1 MSNNLLNILRMCSV
15 VSIKITVRRE
25 MFWCYCSDWCSV
37 KGHTLLKKTL
47 QLSDTGLSMNYNT
60 ISIHSYHHCVKSVQ
74 NTELFLVRIFLYS
87 DWIRRFT
94 PSISVFSPNKG
105 KHGPEITPYL
115 DNFRDVYSSMMI

>member
-15 VSIKITVRRE
+15 VSIKTTVRRE

-74 NTELFLVRIFLYS
+74 NTELFLVVFSCIRTGYEDLLRKSLYS
-87 DWIRRFT
+87 VPIKENTDQR
-94 PSISVFSPNKG
+94 
-105 KHGPEITPYL
+105 
-115 DNFRDVYSSMMI
+115 